1 MALITYGQAQR
12 HLRLVDDEEKQDVEL
27 KMEMATAIVLVHIKE
42 HLNYAS
48 EYWTEDTDPVDDRNF
63 AIVQCA
69 ILKVLANLY
78 GDRGDNERPSG
89 GPLSPDV
96 VSMLSVLRDPSLS

>member
-12 HLRLVDDEEKQDVEL
+12 HLRLVDDSEKQDIEL
-27 KMEMATAIVLVHIKE
+27 KMEMATAIVTKHVKE
-42 HLNYAS
+42 TLNFS
-48 EYWTEDTDPVDDRNF
+48 SSYWSEDTDPAEDRDF

-78 GDRGDNERPSG
+78 GDRGDNEKPSG
-89 GPLSPDV
+89 GPLSKDV
-96 VSMLSVLRDPSLS
+96 TDMLSELRDPSMA